1 MSGSLPVLP
10 LSRLSR
16 NSRRMLCS
24 RSLCP
29 GPRLRRHG
37 VRGGRRAQGSFK
49 GKPLGRSNG
58 REMFGRRIRPSVRIR
73 PGERAV
79 VRAGREGLN
88 AGSERAYIVFGRQ
101 GTLFRPHVRPGSGR
115 GLQRPLFTGGGGIRI
130 HRGHSRGSV
139 RILGNARGVLLRRD
153 RPAGSCGGRRG
164 RARPCRRHPAKR
176 GCVFASVSSGRGD
189 RDAIAGRRRG
199 GGLSSAGSRSG
210 NVAPCLRGRWRLR
223 CGRGL
228 GKRLP
233 SARGRGNGR
242 RLRPGR
248 SRTGRGCRRGW
259 RAGVAPARAQRIGEN
274 IDHHT
279 PRIGS
284 ADNVTEGRVA
294 QAHLHAGLSGLHAA
308 DEAARRRGRP
318 IAVEGGKGCL
328 KSDGDL
334 RRGGAPGA
342 ARLAGRVQF
351 QHNALPAALTGPLP

>member
-16 NSRRMLCS
+16 NSRRLLCS

-115 GLQRPLFTGGGGIRI
+115 GLQRALFAGGGGIRI

-176 GCVFASVSSGRGD
+176 GGVCASISSGRGD
-189 RDAIAGRRRG
+189 RDAIAGDGAAGACLPPEAGAETSSLACAG
-199 GGLSSAGSRSG
+199 GGVCAVGAASAS
-210 NVAPCLRGRWRLR
+210 
-223 CGRGL
+223 
-228 GKRLP
+228 
-233 SARGRGNGR
+233 
-242 RLRPGR
+242 
-248 SRTGRGCRRGW
+248 
-259 RAGVAPARAQRIGEN
+259 
-274 IDHHT
+274 
-279 PRIGS
+279 
-284 ADNVTEGRVA
+284 
-294 QAHLHAGLSGLHAA
+294 
-308 DEAARRRGRP
+308 
-318 IAVEGGKGCL
+318 GCL
-328 KSDGDL
+328 P
-334 RRGGAPGA
+334 RGGAETAGACGRAEAEREAAVAGAGVPGLRQRA
-342 ARLAGRVQF
+342 PRGSGKTSITTRRASGRL
-351 QHNALPAALTGPLP
+351 TM